1 MGNCCSAG
9 EETAKSGAFEA
20 SANHDDVNEV
30 QQFAQE
36 HHVSSAAHDSQN
48 AGVDAAGGP
57 PFAGGEIGNNNH
69 LNNASNIRQLNQYRL
84 EREEATRREGIVV
97 KASQMMVP
105 TGASG
110 GQSRMQQHRSASGI
124 YTYYDP
130 QYAAASAQDILRS
143 AALTGGLVFADDN
156 ATKEAWRASLSV
168 LGVLPVPSSSNDVTE
183 LLSRGTWEG
192 VQLGSRG
199 SGLASCGGENP
210 MHYLDDMAE
219 TLLDS
224 EHTIHQTSLFGGCP
238 SLVEHL

>member
-9 EETAKSGAFEA
+9 EETAKSRAFEV
-20 SANHDDVNEV
+20 SDTHEDVNDT
-30 QQFAQE
+30 QQFAPQE
-36 HHVSSAAHDSQN
+36 HVTAQGGQN
-48 AGVDAAGGP
+48 AVADAAAGP
-57 PFAGGEIGNNNH
+57 PFPGGDIGNNH
-69 LNNASNIRQLNQYRL
+69 LSNASNIRQLNQYRL

-143 AALTGGLVFADDN
+143 AALTGGLVFSDDN
-156 ATKEAWRASLSV
+156 ATKEAWGASLSV
-168 LGVLPVPSSSNDVTE
+168 LGVLPVPSSSNNVTE
-183 LLSRGTWEG
+183 LLSRGKWEG
-192 VQLGSRG
+192 VNLGSRG

-224 EHTIHQTSLFGGCP
+224 EYTINQTSLFGGCP

>member
-1 MGNCCSAG
+1 M
-9 EETAKSGAFEA
+9 TAQNSE
-20 SANHDDVNEV
+20 
-30 QQFAQE
+30 
-36 HHVSSAAHDSQN
+36 N
-48 AGVDAAGGP
+48 AGVDAAVGP
-57 PFAGGEIGNNNH
+57 PFPGGDIGNNNH
-69 LNNASNIRQLNQYRL
+69 LSNANNIRQLNQYRL

-143 AALTGGLVFADDN
+143 AALTGGLVFADDH

-168 LGVLPVPSSSNDVTE
+168 LGALPVPSSSNNVAE
-183 LLSRGTWEG
+183 LLSRGKWEG

-219 TLLDS
+219 TLIDS
-224 EHTIHQTSLFGGCP
+224 EYTINQTSLFGGCP